1 MPLLL
6 PWSFYHGATKL
17 LRKQKFYLA
26 AMPEGGWCSAQAGT
40 WAFAAAGRAGFLSA
54 VSQQ

>member
-17 LRKQKFYLA
+17 LRKQKFYL
-26 AMPEGGWCSAQAGT
+26 QAVAVG
-40 WAFAAAGRAGFLSA
+40 AGPVGFFSA